1 MGNIISSYSNFQLG
15 GSGDDSS
22 AKEDI
27 IKLTDSL
34 DFIATYYILT
44 MNFQSL
50 RQLHEK
56 KYCEELVILTSD
68 IINKYFNDLEVAQLA
83 QRVDSGSQKLVYF
96 KKADIDSLNIPD
108 SETKKIYCNEIAK
121 FYIKIAHVF
130 AAIVT
135 TINPEYVYKDT
146 FGNVVKKPLIKKD
159 TIPSDVDFTV
169 SKINLCSERIDAL
182 KGKGI
187 IDDKMSIPNLEKT
200 ATTTATASSIVE
212 EDNGYEHVDKNGDEH
227 GDVDKIED
235 EDTVEEIVEEEQSGG
250 DSNEQITIHPEICSV
265 NLDRN
270 GETNYLNEEPGINE
284 LIELYFD
291 GDYDYKTGK
300 FLGMTPKTEKKF
312 QEDLKRFYSAFTDNH
327 EMPADIKKF
336 GDIKLRDYSKKSFCK
351 TGKSAS
357 VQGSYKDELFI
368 KYADNLKTMIQSV
381 NNKQIELL
389 AIINKIFVYVL
400 DPVTKKDVIRIN
412 PDLNEEGLQEIVEQT
427 RTLIVELY
435 LKCEEDFVEGV
446 KIYEAIVESQ
456 IFDTTQKHIDQLE
469 KEKEKL
475 IAPVASV
482 IPM

>member
-15 GSGDDSS
+15 GSGDDSN

-56 KYCEELVILTSD
+56 KYCEELVVLTSD
-68 IINKYFNDLEVAQLA
+68 IINKYFNDLEVTQLA
-83 QRVDSGSQKLVYF
+83 ERVESGSQKLVYF
-96 KKADIDSLNIPD
+96 KKSDIESLNIPD

-135 TINPEYVYKDT
+135 TINPEYIYKDT
-146 FGNVVKKPLIKKD
+146 FGNVVKKPLMKKD
-159 TIPSDVDFTV
+159 TIPSDSDFTV

-187 IDDKMSIPNLEKT
+187 IDDETSSPKLKK
-200 ATTTATASSIVE
+200 TTTASANETAIIYE
-212 EDNGYEHVDKNGDEH
+212 KNDIYEDGHGHGDGNEDEH
-227 GDVDKIED
+227 GDGEDK
-235 EDTVEEIVEEEQSGG
+235 VEEFVEEQSGG
-250 DSNEQITIHPEICSV
+250 DGNEQITIHPEICSV
-265 NLDRN
+265 NLDKN

-284 LIELYFD
+284 LIDLYFD

-300 FLGMTPKTEKKF
+300 FLGMTPKTEKQF
-312 QEDLKRFYSAFTDNH
+312 QEDLKKFYSAFTDNH
-327 EMPADIKKF
+327 DMPADIKKF
-336 GDIKLRDYSKKSFCK
+336 GDIKLRDYSQKEFCK
-351 TGKSAS
+351 TGKSES
-357 VQGSYKDELFI
+357 VKGSYKDELFI
-368 KYADNLKTMIQSV
+368 KYADNLKTMIRSV
-381 NNKQIELL
+381 NNKQSELL
-389 AIINKIFVYVL
+389 EIINKIFVYVL

-456 IFDTTQKHIDQLE
+456 IFDTTQKHIHQLE

-475 IAPVASV
+475 ITPFTGEN
-482 IPM
+482 PM